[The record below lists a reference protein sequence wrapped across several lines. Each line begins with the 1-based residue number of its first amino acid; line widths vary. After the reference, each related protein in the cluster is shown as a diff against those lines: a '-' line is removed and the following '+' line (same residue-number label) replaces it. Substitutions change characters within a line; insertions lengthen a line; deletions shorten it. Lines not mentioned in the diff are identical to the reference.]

1 MISTPRSDSRA
12 LNQAFAIN
20 APGYA
25 IGAVALWFSA
35 LTLIFMVLRW
45 RKKDQEPDG
54 QGIEMGVSGDAG
66 VCRR

>member
-1 MISTPRSDSRA
+1 MLPTTRSDSRS

-45 RKKDQEPDG
+45 RKKDRTSDRQE
-54 QGIEMGVSGDAG
+54 IEMGAVGDAG
-66 VCRR
+66 VCL

>member
-1 MISTPRSDSRA
+1 MISIPRSDSRT

-45 RKKDQEPDG
+45 RKKDQTSDR
-54 QGIEMGVSGDAG
+54 QSIEMGVAGDAG